1 MGNSSRSGE
10 HVYSV
15 AQHEVLNEINKDEVL
30 DDVVNFLRRAIELD
44 RRSARSRIARLKV
57 TRRFPSDL
65 ANSGD
70 EQCGRRSGSG
80 LSSAI

>member
-30 DDVVNFLRRAIELD
+30 DDVVNFLRRALNLTAGP
-44 RRSARSRIARLKV
+44 R
-57 TRRFPSDL
+57 
-65 ANSGD
+65 
-70 EQCGRRSGSG
+70 G
-80 LSSAI
+80 LESHR